1 MPEKFRKTLLNRQFS
16 PIITSVKIVTGVLPL
31 IALLAPT
38 AWAQGGSLDVTVNTG
53 ATSSSAA
60 TRGVAAPSLTVA
72 KAPQTKSL
80 PPIPKKTTP
89 SRGSLSSRSGRP
101 QDQPQSAPTS
111 VTVRPAKVAVDS
123 LAIRSTRIASSKVLS
138 TATRGQTLAVISEM
152 DDLYGVLMVNN
163 TIGWVPKD
171 AMELLDYNTE
181 ITLAST
187 PSEPKTS
194 TSSGLADRSG
204 LTERQRQVLR
214 EAFSYMGVPYVW
226 AGNTRSGLD
235 CSAFTKNVFSTIGVD
250 LPRHSGHQIQ
260 VGRTITDTGNLIAG
274 DRLYFAMKGGST
286 ITHTGIYIGEGFF
299 IHASSNH
306 KCVDVDPLFKSYVNK
321 LVAIRRD

>member
-16 PIITSVKIVTGVLPL
+16 PIITFVKIVTGVLPL
-31 IALLAPT
+31 IALLAPA

-72 KAPQTKSL
+72 KAPQTKGL

-89 SRGSLSSRSGRP
+89 SRGNLSSRSGRP

-123 LAIRSTRIASSKVLS
+123 LAIRSTRIASGKILS

-181 ITLAST
+181 VTLAST
-187 PSEPKTS
+187 PSEPKTT
-194 TSSGLADRSG
+194 TSSGLADRNG

-235 CSAFTKNVFSTIGVD
+235 CSAFTKNVFSTIGVS

>member
-1 MPEKFRKTLLNRQFS
+1 
-16 PIITSVKIVTGVLPL
+16 
-31 IALLAPT
+31 
-38 AWAQGGSLDVTVNTG
+38 
-53 ATSSSAA
+53 
-60 TRGVAAPSLTVA
+60 
-72 KAPQTKSL
+72 
-80 PPIPKKTTP
+80 
-89 SRGSLSSRSGRP
+89 
-101 QDQPQSAPTS
+101 
-111 VTVRPAKVAVDS
+111 
-123 LAIRSTRIASSKVLS
+123 
-138 TATRGQTLAVISEM
+138 
-152 DDLYGVLMVNN
+152 
-163 TIGWVPKD
+163 
-171 AMELLDYNTE
+171 
-181 ITLAST
+181 
-187 PSEPKTS
+187 
-194 TSSGLADRSG
+194 
-204 LTERQRQVLR
+204 
-214 EAFSYMGVPYVW
+214 MGVPYVW

>member
-1 MPEKFRKTLLNRQFS
+1 MK
-16 PIITSVKIVTGVLPL
+16 IITGVLPL
-31 IALLAPT
+31 VALLAPA

-60 TRGVAAPSLTVA
+60 TRGVAAPSFTVA

-80 PPIPKKTTP
+80 PPIPKKATP
-89 SRGSLSSRSGRP
+89 SRGNLSSRSGRP

-123 LAIRSTRIASSKVLS
+123 LAIRSTRIVSGKILS

-163 TIGWVPKD
+163 TIGWVPKE

-187 PSEPKTS
+187 PSEPKTT

-235 CSAFTKNVFSTIGVD
+235 CSAFTKNVYSTIGVD